1 MAQNRIELDEELLY
15 KLKLYA
21 IDKGLPTRNQAIV
34 NLAMKLAVESIEQI
48 KLSTTTVTLEEAIYK
63 IFKSKEYSNLES
75 NPNACGFMVAG
86 AQEGAEWM
94 AERMYSEEDI
104 HNIIDSYSDWKYN
117 GKVEETYERWF
128 KQFKKKQNEI

>member
-48 KLSTTTVTLEEAIYK
+48 KLSTTTVTLEEDIYK

-75 NPNACGFMVAG
+75 NPNACGFMLAG

-104 HNIIDSYSDWKYN
+104 HNILDSYSDWKYN

>member
-48 KLSTTTVTLEEAIYK
+48 KLSTKTVTLEEDIYK

-75 NPNACGFMVAG
+75 NPNACGFMLAG
-86 AQEGAEWM
+86 AKEGAEWM